1 MKQIKGET
9 RTMRKRAMVLTL
21 IGVLLSAVFAGCSQG
36 GGKNAGGDPSAQ
48 NGGDADDA
56 ALTAHLTMYT
66 DLSLSDEWFRKF
78 VFDPVEKKFPGVKI
92 DLVRRQQGSTP
103 NDLVAAGSFP
113 DILYNSTPRLTTYKD
128 LGLLYD
134 MRDLIKKYNFDTSR
148 LNQAALDAIKQWGTG
163 QGEIYGLPF
172 WVNWTA
178 LFYNKDIFD
187 KFAVPYP
194 KDGMTWEEAIELSRR
209 LNRTEGG
216 VNYRGLDIHDMNSF
230 YSQLSLPYVD
240 AKTDTALLETD
251 GFKKV
256 YETLLSLVKIPGN
269 ENRPSA
275 KDAFLKD
282 KNLAMWPMY
291 ADVPTWI
298 NDLIASGEKFNW
310 DLAQMPSF
318 KERPNVA

>member
-1 MKQIKGET
+1 
-9 RTMRKRAMVLTL
+9 
-21 IGVLLSAVFAGCSQG
+21 
-36 GGKNAGGDPSAQ
+36 
-48 NGGDADDA
+48 
-56 ALTAHLTMYT
+56 
-66 DLSLSDEWFRKF
+66 
-78 VFDPVEKKFPGVKI
+78 
-92 DLVRRQQGSTP
+92 
-103 NDLVAAGSFP
+103 
-113 DILYNSTPRLTTYKD
+113 
-128 LGLLYD
+128 
-134 MRDLIKKYNFDTSR
+134 
-148 LNQAALDAIKQWGTG
+148 
-163 QGEIYGLPF
+163 
-172 WVNWTA
+172 
-178 LFYNKDIFD
+178 
-187 KFAVPYP
+187 
-194 KDGMTWEEAIELSRR
+194 
-209 LNRTEGG
+209 
-216 VNYRGLDIHDMNSF
+216 MNSF